1 MGEGKV
7 MKRFYMLLNA
17 AIVLLASAD
26 AIALEKAA
34 YPQRTINYIMG
45 FPPGG
50 KVDIQARGL
59 LPYVE
64 KTLGVSLTIQYLPGA
79 GGRLGYNKIFK
90 VKPDGYTIG
99 LVAIPGSILGEVL
112 AKPDYRTREFTPIFN
127 CFVTR
132 QVLVVAGDT
141 YKNIEELVKA
151 AKTKPLTNAS
161 TGNGTSSY
169 LAAIGVANS
178 LGLKDVR
185 HVHFE
190 GTPPALAA
198 LAGKHVD
205 FSVCP
210 TAAAIALSQ
219 AGKLKPILTIA
230 DERDPAFPNVPTP
243 KELGY
248 SVTAMPSIDGI
259 AGPPKLPMEKVKILE
274 AAFIKAAKNPEFL
287 KWAARANLDVTV
299 MDHLKFS
306 RVIDEQI
313 KEVEKYK
320 DMLLAK

>member
-1 MGEGKV
+1 
-7 MKRFYMLLNA
+7 MKRYFVLLSVA
-17 AIVLLASAD
+17 LLLLASAD
-26 AIALEKAA
+26 AIALEKTA

-50 KVDIQARGL
+50 KSDIQARGL

-64 KTLGVSLTIQYLPGA
+64 KYLGVSLTIQYLPGA

-90 VKPDGYTIG
+90 AKPDGYTIG
-99 LVAIPGSILGEVL
+99 HVAVPGSILGEFI

-127 CFVTR
+127 CFVTP
-132 QVLVVAGDT
+132 QVLVVAGDS
-141 YKNIEELVKA
+141 YKNVEELVKA

-161 TGNGTSSY
+161 SGRGTSSY
-169 LAAIGVANS
+169 LAAIVVANS
-178 LGLKDVR
+178 LGLNDVR

-190 GTPPALAA
+190 GTPQALAA

-210 TAAAIALSQ
+210 TAVAIALSQ
-219 AGKLKPILTIA
+219 AGKLKPLLTIA

-248 SVTAMPSIDGI
+248 SMTAMPGIDGI
-259 AGPPKLPMEKVKILE
+259 GGPPKLPPEKVKILE
-274 AAFIKAAKNPEFL
+274 AAFIKAAQNPEFL
-287 KWAARANLDVTV
+287 KWAARANMGVTV

-306 RVIDEQI
+306 HVIDEQI
-313 KEVEKYK
+313 MEAEKYK
-320 DMLLAK
+320 DMLLTK

>member
-1 MGEGKV
+1 
-7 MKRFYMLLNA
+7 MKRFYMLLSA
-17 AIVLLASAD
+17 AILLSASAD
-26 AIALEKAA
+26 AIALEKTV

-50 KVDIQARGL
+50 KSDIQARGL

-64 KTLGVSLTIQYLPGA
+64 KYLGVSMTIQYLPGA
-79 GGRLGYNKIFK
+79 GGRIGYSKIFK
-90 VKPDGYTIG
+90 AKPDGYTIG
-99 LVAIPGSILGEVL
+99 HVAVPGSILGEFM

-127 CFVTR
+127 CFVTP

-141 YKNIEELVKA
+141 YKNIEELIKA

-161 TGNGTSSY
+161 SGSGTSSY
-169 LAAIGVANS
+169 LAAIVVANS

-190 GTPPALAA
+190 GTPQALAA

-210 TAAAIALSQ
+210 TAVAIALSQ
-219 AGKLKPILTIA
+219 AGKLKPLLTIA

-243 KELGY
+243 AELGY
-248 SVTAMPSIDGI
+248 SMTAMPGIDGI
-259 AGPPKLPMEKVKILE
+259 GGPPKLPMEKVKILE
-274 AAFIKAAKNPEFL
+274 AAFIRAAQNPEFL
-287 KWAARANLDVTV
+287 KWAARANMGVTV

-313 KEVEKYK
+313 KEAEKYK
-320 DMLLAK
+320 DVLLAK